1 MECQLYK
8 NIISNAEVCGGRPTL
23 KGTRLTVKTV
33 IQHVLAGDKDE
44 TLLKSFPRLTKES
57 LQDCKEFSTLLFD
70 NPALINYFEYRE
82 DDEFLRLL
90 LQNIK

>member
-8 NIISNAEVCGGRPTL
+8 NIISNSEVCGGRPTI
-23 KGTRLTVKTV
+23 KGTRITVKTI
-33 IQHVLAGDKDE
+33 IQQVLGGDNDE
-44 TLLKSFPRLTKES
+44 TLLESFPRLTKES
-57 LQDCKEFSTLLFD
+57 LQDCKEFTTLLFD

-90 LQNIK
+90 LQKKK